1 MQNKVLK
8 LDSKDNVLIALADLR
23 RGERLSFGSQ
33 SYLLESDV
41 PAKHKF
47 AIEDLANGAGIIM
60 YGVLVGKAV
69 EPIRRGELL
78 TTRNIHHQAAAFQE
92 KTEEYRWTPPDV
104 SPWRQ
109 REFLGYRRSDGQV
122 GTRNYWIVV
131 PLVFCENRNIGVLK
145 QAFEEELGFAA
156 PQVYRRQVAE
166 LARLYAGGRTE
177 QIKTHAL
184 TGDAAGPQRSR
195 VFENLDGVRFLLH
208 EGGCGG
214 TREDSNNLCGLIAG
228 YIHHPNVAGAT
239 VLSLGCQHSQIDI
252 LRSELNKRDPNFSKP
267 VIFLEQQKSSSEF
280 AMLSDAV
287 SKTFE
292 GLAEANEAQR
302 EAAPLANLSIGL
314 KCGGSDGFSGISANP
329 A

>member
-1 MQNKVLK
+1 MQGKSGAVAGSGCEKGTTGPGKMQNKVLK
-8 LDSKDNVLIALADLR
+8 LDTNYNVMTALAHLR
-23 RGERLSFGSQ
+23 RGDRLSIGSQ

-92 KTEEYRWTPPDV
+92 KTEEYHWTPPDV

-131 PLVFCENRNIGVLK
+131 PLVLCQNRNIAVLK

-166 LARLYAGGRTE
+166 LARMSAAGRTE
-177 QIKTHAL
+177 
-184 TGDAAGPQRSR
+184 
-195 VFENLDGVRFLLH
+195 E
-208 EGGCGG
+208 
-214 TREDSNNLCGLIAG
+214 
-228 YIHHPNVAGAT
+228 
-239 VLSLGCQHSQIDI
+239 
-252 LRSELNKRDPNFSKP
+252 SET
-267 VIFLEQQKSSSEF
+267 SEF
-280 AMLSDAV
+280 
-287 SKTFE
+287 T
-292 GLAEANEAQR
+292 
-302 EAAPLANLSIGL
+302 
-314 KCGGSDGFSGISANP
+314 
-329 A
+329 